1 MLKKIRYYR
10 LLFFYIKQ
18 IKKHINDINA
28 HFKSIDNSTTY
39 FIKSIQI
46 DKVYRIHTIVNIPEN
61 NIKNLQTY
69 GYYFL
74 DNEVKKFIQ
83 ELNQLLKKYGLFELV
98 GISKADQRTI
108 NSVWVIIEFKY
119 LKTTKIARNLIL
131 FVISLL
137 IGGGFLLNYFI

>member
-10 LLFFYIKQ
+10 LLFFYMKQ
-18 IKKHINDINA
+18 IKKHINDINT

-39 FIKSIQI
+39 FIKSIEI
-46 DKVYRIHTIVNIPEN
+46 DKVYRIHTVVNIPEN
-61 NIKNLQTY
+61 NIKNLQAY

-83 ELNQLLKKYGLFELV
+83 ELNKLLKKYGLFELV
-98 GISKADQRTI
+98 GISKADQISI
-108 NSVWVIIEFKY
+108 NSVWIIVEFKY

-131 FVISLL
+131 FIISLL
-137 IGGGFLLNYFI
+137 IGGGFLLNFFI